1 MQPADDTFQLAM
13 RYLNDR
19 VMQRRSAD
27 HFSGEH
33 RQTLARQADELSQVA
48 MSLACVS
55 VGADTAQGL

>member
-1 MQPADDTFQLAM
+1 MTAADDTFQLAM
-13 RYLNDR
+13 RYLDDC

-33 RQTLARQADELSQVA
+33 RQTLARRADELSQVA

-55 VGADTAQGL
+55 VTANTAQGM